1 MGALFGAMEVM
12 VPVMT
17 TGMVVSMWVAM
28 EAAMARIPVL
38 EGAQDGRLRRHRDA
52 LRLLCGECLIR
63 GRTSH
68 WIS

>member
-1 MGALFGAMEVM
+1 MEVM

-28 EAAMARIPVL
+28 EAAMAPIPIL
-38 EGAQDGRLRRHRDA
+38 EGARMGVYGGIATLFA
-52 LRLLCGECLIR
+52 CYAANALIR